1 MDASMNATWLKGV
14 MAEEP
19 FIVNARQPQ
28 QRPQLGLQL
37 LLQPLDGAF
46 GCHVSHF
53 GGNARWCCGLEIP
66 GAHPICAAEPR
77 LNRPRCPAGGF

>member
-37 LLQPLDGAF
+37 LLPPLDGAF
-46 GCHVSHF
+46 GCHASHF
-53 GGNARWCCGLEIP
+53 GGEHAGDAPLKS
-66 GAHPICAAEPR
+66 
-77 LNRPRCPAGGF
+77 PAPTPSAQQNPV